1 MDKTLGGAGALPTS
15 AEEPETT
22 VREPTSYDSTPEL
35 DAAVAGFD
43 LEAWVRGVTNNRR
56 GVTIYA
62 DAAGNAEIDLLETR
76 EREARLAGAK
86 TAELRKIV
94 LQRREVAQRVA
105 SSALDVVFEGRT
117 SDAITRAT
125 KEGQAAGL
133 SGNDLMA
140 AIMAPQ
146 IVEPAG
152 MTAEMLSTIAKQ
164 GPGQFARLLATWK
177 AVTEE
182 SGVTIPF

>member
-56 GVTIYA
+56 AVTIYS
-62 DAAGNAEIDLLETR
+62 DAAGNAEIDLLEAR
-76 EREARLAGAK
+76 EREARLSGAK

-94 LQRREVAQRVA
+94 SERHAVAQRVA
-105 SSALDVVFEGRT
+105 DSALDVVFEGRT
-117 SDAITRAT
+117 SDAINRAT
-125 KEGQAAGL
+125 AEAKAAGL